1 MQHMFRVTH
10 LKRFIE
16 IVYYISLRTFL
27 DRFKVFKKEE
37 KERREFS
44 LVACF

>member
-16 IVYYISLRTFL
+16 IVYYISLGTFL
-27 DRFKVFKKEE
+27 DRSKVLKKEE
-37 KERREFS
+37 KERRDVS
-44 LVACF
+44 LVAYF